1 MATFRILKIDLVI
14 YNRAKNA
21 MCVDFFPFRH
31 LSNIRKAL
39 STGEPDHIACLES
52 PKNQTYRTYVRNKKV
67 HIHPS
72 SALYR
77 ATTLPEYLIYHETT
91 STTLTFMRTV
101 SVCEGTWLPKISS
114 V

>member
-1 MATFRILKIDLVI
+1 
-14 YNRAKNA
+14 